1 MHALLTRFVRAD
13 RGMTTIEYAV
23 GTVAVAGFG
32 GLLIKLLMSE
42 PVRNLIWSIIQF
54 AVGWIFN
61 SGS

>member
-1 MHALLTRFVRAD
+1 MHAILTRFARAD